1 MLVRALIVVIQAAN
15 ARLCRVLQHLLLQNL
30 QLERHEVYLLLQVDD
45 VLVVSVIIG
54 IVTDEA
60 RLGCSLV
67 LPIEIHLVDRVVVST
82 ATVCLHAAATGCRIE
97 VRALSDAS
105 SA

>member
-1 MLVRALIVVIQAAN
+1 MLMRALVVVIQAAN
-15 ARLCRVLQHLLLQNL
+15 ARLCRVLHHLLLQNL

-45 VLVVSVIIG
+45 VLVVSVIIW

-67 LPIEIHLVDRVVVST
+67 LPIKIHLVDRVVISPV
-82 ATVCLHAAATGCRIE
+82 TVCLHAAATG
-97 VRALSDAS
+97 
-105 SA
+105 